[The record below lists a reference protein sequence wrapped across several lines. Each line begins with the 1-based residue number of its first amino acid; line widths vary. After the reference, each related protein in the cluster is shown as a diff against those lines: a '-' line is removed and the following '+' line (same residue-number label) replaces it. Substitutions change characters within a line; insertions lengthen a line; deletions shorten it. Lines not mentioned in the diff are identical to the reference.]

1 MATKITIL
9 LIIGLLGSAV
19 FILFVNNRKVKLI
32 IATLILSAYLAM
44 LTLGVF
50 TSGTHFS
57 NLRIDFTG
65 KWASKDI
72 IWSPIPESS
81 WGFFINI
88 IMLIPVGIYMG
99 AFVEKPLWKSALVGL
114 GTGFFI
120 ELMQFILPI
129 ERYPQVSDVWLNAVS
144 VVIGCLYAMCLV
156 WIKNKFLTKKQPK
169 EIEIANNEN
178 ITENVEKEETTDS
191 NPQTTD
197 KPQKQENLELT
208 TTKKEEKKKQ
218 KTSK

>member
-9 LIIGLLGSAV
+9 LIIGLLGSAA

-65 KWASKDI
+65 KWAAKDI
-72 IWSPIPESS
+72 IWSPIPESN
-81 WGFFINI
+81 WGFFTNI

-129 ERYPQVSDVWLNAVS
+129 ERYPQVSDVWLNTVS
-144 VVIGCLYAMCLV
+144 VVIGCLYAMFFV
-156 WIKNKFLTKKQPK
+156 WIKNKFLTKSKPK
-169 EIEIANNEN
+169 EIATTNNEN
-178 ITENVEKEETTDS
+178 ITENVKKEETTDT

-208 TTKKEEKKKQ
+208 TTKKRRKEKTKN
-218 KTSK
+218 